1 MCGIAGIISPN
12 PASITTHRLK
22 KMADA
27 LAHRGPDGEGFWIN
41 QDETVG
47 FAHRRLSVIDLSEA
61 AAQPMHYSPGGSPAS
76 AHRYTITYNGE
87 LYNFPEIKKQLLS
100 RGYAF
105 RTGSDTEVILAA
117 YDCYK
122 EECLQ
127 LFDGMFAFAIWDE
140 KYQTLFTAR
149 DRFGEKPLFYYQDEP
164 GNTFLFASEMKAL
177 WAAGIEKTVEEE
189 ALLYYIG
196 LGFTQFPAEKHRT
209 FYKNIYTL
217 PPAHYMKWQV
227 KRNRITACRYWDIDK
242 DAISPCKEKE
252 AVEKFRS
259 LFLTSVKRR
268 LRSDVPVGTSLSG
281 GLDSSSIAGA
291 IHTLLPNDR
300 NYKSFSAVFP
310 GYEKDESKHIQ
321 EIVSAFDLTN
331 FTVSP
336 THSSLID
343 SLEKLCYHHEQPIGS
358 SSVFIQY
365 VVCQLAG
372 RHGIKVLLD
381 GQGADET
388 IGGYSKYI
396 HWWLQELVS
405 HKKFAQFK
413 KEKKALTDNNM
424 PFEWGYKNYMAAC
437 APGLAAITLQKSEQK
452 RLNINTEIEPAFMR
466 AFNNGDCSY
475 KPFVNRLNDV
485 LYYNTM
491 QNGLE
496 ELLCYAD
503 RNSMAHGLELRLPF
517 LSHELVEFLFSMP
530 GDYKI
535 RQGYTKWVL
544 RESIKNELPATV
556 TWRKD
561 KIGFEPPQMQWMNQP
576 SLQECIHDAKQKLS
590 AAGILKKDVL
600 NISVR
605 PRSAYDS
612 ENSDWRYLI
621 AATLLHLK

>member
-1 MCGIAGIISPN
+1 
-12 PASITTHRLK
+12 
-22 KMADA
+22 MADA
-27 LAHRGPDGEGFWIN
+27 IAHRGPDGEGYWIN
-41 QDETVG
+41 QSKSVG
-47 FAHRRLSVIDLSEA
+47 FAHRRLSIIDLSEA
-61 AAQPMHYSPGGSPAS
+61 AGQPMLYSPGNSSTS
-76 AHRYTITYNGE
+76 APRYTITYNGE
-87 LYNFPEIKKQLLS
+87 LYNFPEIKKQLTS
-100 RGYAF
+100 KGYTF
-105 RTGSDTEVILAA
+105 RTSSDTEVILAA
-117 YDCYK
+117 YDCYQ

-127 LFDGMFAFAIWDE
+127 YFDGMFAFAIWDE
-140 KYQTLFTAR
+140 KEQTLFTGR
-149 DRFGEKPLFYYQDEP
+149 DRFGEKPFFYYWDEP

-196 LGFTQFPAEKHRT
+196 LGFTQFPIEKHRT
-209 FYKNIYTL
+209 FYKSIYTL

-227 KRNRITACRYWDIDK
+227 TRNRITTRRYWDIDK
-242 DAISPCKEKE
+242 NSTFSCNEKE

-259 LFLTSVKRR
+259 LFFSSVKKR

-291 IHTLLPNDR
+291 IHSLCANNG

-321 EIVSAFDLTN
+321 EIVSAFGLAN

-336 THSSLID
+336 THNCLID
-343 SLEKLCYHHEQPIGS
+343 SLDKLCYHHEQPIGS
-358 SSVFIQY
+358 SSVYTQY
-365 VVCQLAG
+365 AVCQLAA
-372 RHGIKVLLD
+372 RHNMKVLLD

-388 IGGYSKYI
+388 IAGYSKYI

-405 HKKFAQFK
+405 YKKFRQYK
-413 KEKKALTDNNM
+413 QEKKALTDNKV
-424 PFEWGYKNYMAAC
+424 PFEWGFKNYMAAC
-437 APGLAAITLQKSEQK
+437 APGLAAAALQRREQK
-452 RLNINTEIEPAFMR
+452 RLNTNNEIEPAFMR
-466 AFNNGDCSY
+466 AFNNGDGFG

-496 ELLCYAD
+496 ELLRYAD

-517 LSHELVEFLFSMP
+517 LSHELVEFLFSTP
-530 GDYKI
+530 GNYKI
-535 RQGYTKWVL
+535 RQGYTKWIL
-544 RESIKNELPATV
+544 RESLKNELPATV

-605 PRSAYDS
+605 SRGAYDPD
-612 ENSDWRYLI
+612 NPDWRYLM
-621 AATLLHLK
+621 AATLLHLP